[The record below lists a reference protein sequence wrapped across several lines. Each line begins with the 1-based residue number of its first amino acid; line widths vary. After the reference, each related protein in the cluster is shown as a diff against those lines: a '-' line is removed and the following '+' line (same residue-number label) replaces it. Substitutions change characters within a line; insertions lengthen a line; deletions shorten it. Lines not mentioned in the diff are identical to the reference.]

1 MIRREDKDM
10 SLRVILASQ
19 SPRRQELLK
28 KIFQY
33 FEVMP
38 SNADENIE
46 VLPPAEY
53 VEKLSKIKALEVYER
68 LMDEDEM
75 VPEVTG
81 MKRLSKLFKGSGYA
95 STEDMLVIG
104 ADTIVVRDGEILGKP
119 KDEEDAFAILKTLQG
134 RGHEVYTGVTLIHNE
149 ETISFSV
156 KTDVHIV
163 PMSDEEINEYIK
175 TKDPMDKAGAY
186 GIQTVFTKYVSGIEG
201 DYNNVVGLPVS
212 AIYSRLKD
220 MKIV

>member
-1 MIRREDKDM
+1 M

-119 KDEEDAFAILKTLQG
+119 KDKTDAKRMLMLLSG
-134 RGHEVYTGVTLIHNE
+134 CEHSVYTGVCIISENKNITFCE
-149 ETISFSV
+149 ETKVRFFELSES
-156 KTDVHIV
+156 
-163 PMSDEEINEYIK
+163 EIDEYIA
-175 TKDPMDKAGAY
+175 TGEPFDKAGAY
-186 GIQTVFTKYVSGIEG
+186 GIQELGALLVSGITG
-201 DYNNVVGLPVS
+201 DYYNVMGLPVGRL
-212 AIYSRLKD
+212 SRELKNFG
-220 MKIV
+220 

>member
-81 MKRLSKLFKGSGYA
+81 MKRLSKLFKGTVISIILPKLGGFSKNA
-95 STEDMLVIG
+95 SCN
-104 ADTIVVRDGEILGKP
+104 A
-119 KDEEDAFAILKTLQG
+119 
-134 RGHEVYTGVTLIHNE
+134 
-149 ETISFSV
+149 S
-156 KTDVHIV
+156 
-163 PMSDEEINEYIK
+163 IN
-175 TKDPMDKAGAY
+175 
-186 GIQTVFTKYVSGIEG
+186 
-201 DYNNVVGLPVS
+201 N
-212 AIYSRLKD
+212 
-220 MKIV
+220 